1 MLTVKISMSIALVAS
16 KDIICFIVEEIAK
29 VEENVFSKSLLGT
42 TIQDSGIRDK
52 RDDILVLKLYR

>member
-1 MLTVKISMSIALVAS
+1 MSIALVAS
-16 KDIICFIVEEIAK
+16 KEIICFIVEEIAK